1 MAAHKRGGRTHLPSL
16 RFAWAEW
23 FCLGRSRTT
32 KLADELRGAAKAA
45 ALELAKW

>member
-1 MAAHKRGGRTHLPSL
+1 MAARKRGGRTHLPSL
-16 RFAWAEW
+16 RFAWGMV
-23 FCLGRSRTT
+23 LYRSIEDR